1 MITPTKKSRY
11 RGLFTAIRKAKGSM
25 GEFDVVW
32 MFPNGDWAIRDVST
46 EPNPENFTPETMPTR
61 ISVSRLTYCAS
72 ASELQSC
79 IDSIIC
85 N

>member
-1 MITPTKKSRY
+1 MITTKKSRY
-11 RGLFTAIRKAKGSM
+11 RGLFSAIRKAKGSM

-32 MFPNGDWAIRDVST
+32 IFSDGDWIIQGVST
-46 EPNPENFTPETMPTR
+46 VPNPETYTPDTIPTLIR
-61 ISVSRLTYCAS
+61 VSRLTYCAS